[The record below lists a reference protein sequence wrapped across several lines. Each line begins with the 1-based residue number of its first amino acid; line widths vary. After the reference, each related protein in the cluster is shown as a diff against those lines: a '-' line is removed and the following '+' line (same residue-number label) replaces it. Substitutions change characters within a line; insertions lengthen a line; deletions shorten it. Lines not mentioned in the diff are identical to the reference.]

1 MAFTQ
6 EFRGKFNGL
15 SVGLDRVLKL
25 LQELMLDA
33 HVVVGYG
40 DNNKAVLFILPD
52 FFHGSASVGRLT
64 G

>member
-1 MAFTQ
+1 
-6 EFRGKFNGL
+6 
-15 SVGLDRVLKL
+15 
-25 LQELMLDA
+25 MLDA